1 MSSIN
6 KKFRFNFKIDL
17 SKKDKIKGLKL
28 PNYPSPKLAYI
39 VGVLAGDGNIFVRK
53 EKNDYRVKCV
63 GDPKHEKLFYD
74 KVLKKLIH
82 QLFNIIIDNKMQDS
96 SKTYGFYIYSKAL
109 VTYLNQIGGLPIG
122 KKYSKLRI
130 PKWVVKS
137 GLISQFIRGLADTD
151 FCLTYKKGNYPCI
164 VGSSKSKE
172 FFQEVSVE
180 LKKLGFTFYEVYD
193 SKQYDSRF
201 KKGYSIISRIEING
215 RKNYSLWMEKVG
227 FSNPRI
233 LKKINAVARNYD

>member
-1 MSSIN
+1 M
-6 KKFRFNFKIDL
+6 KFKIDL
-17 SKKDKIKGLKL
+17 SKKDKLKGLEL
-28 PNYPSPKLAYI
+28 PDNPSPELAYL

-53 EKNDYRVKCV
+53 EKHDYRVKCV
-63 GDPKHEKLFYD
+63 GDPKHERLFYD
-74 KVLKKLIH
+74 NVLKRAMY
-82 QLFNIIIDNKMQDS
+82 QVFNIMIDNKLQDS

-109 VTYLNQIGGLPIG
+109 VTYLNQFGGLPIG

-130 PKWVVKS
+130 PKWIGKK
-137 GLISQFIRGLADTD
+137 GFIPQFIRGLADTD

-164 VGSSKSKE
+164 VGSSKSRE

-201 KKGYSIISRIEING
+201 KKGYSIINRIEING
-215 RKNYSLWMEKVG
+215 WKNYCLWMHKVG
-227 FSNPRI
+227 FTNPRI
-233 LKKINAVARNYD
+233 IKKINAVVRNYGQ